1 MQGSGG
7 FPPSRGHGTDR
18 FYNPP
23 AIRRQLQQQQQ
34 QQLQRQPP
42 SPSMKPKPVAVS
54 EVREAENRADS
65 DESPSKPSVC
75 SPPRTPSG
83 NLDRF
88 VEAMAPTVPAQYFSK
103 VVGRWRKKVRVLMG
117 VWFDLMGFVWKFLF
131 LFLGLMFLLFL
142 GNSCRR
148 VCGDGEIAMGRI
160 NIRILILEI
169 FGNRS
174 RSGARTGLECG
185 WCWTGAIRSFSTT
198 FPTCLPSSYTRIRQ
212 SLLQG

>member
-1 MQGSGG
+1 MCFSQKKRTLTHKHTRYYETAIGFDQKTANEQKNRKTPQRNLGFFHTFLEFFDSSRKPIPQMQGSGG

-103 VVGRWRKKVRVLMG
+103 VVGRWRKKVWVLMS
-117 VWFDLMGFVWKFLF
+117 VWFDLMGFV
-131 LFLGLMFLLFL
+131 
-142 GNSCRR
+142 
-148 VCGDGEIAMGRI
+148 
-160 NIRILILEI
+160 
-169 FGNRS
+169 
-174 RSGARTGLECG
+174 
-185 WCWTGAIRSFSTT
+185 
-198 FPTCLPSSYTRIRQ
+198 
-212 SLLQG
+212 